1 MNSIYAT
8 VYQKLTKE
16 IKLILTSAFAPGSL
30 PNRVDF
36 QFSSINRPAQT
47 LPTVNFP
54 FDKTRRKNR

>member
-36 QFSSINRPAQT
+36 QFSSINRPA
-47 LPTVNFP
+47 
-54 FDKTRRKNR
+54 